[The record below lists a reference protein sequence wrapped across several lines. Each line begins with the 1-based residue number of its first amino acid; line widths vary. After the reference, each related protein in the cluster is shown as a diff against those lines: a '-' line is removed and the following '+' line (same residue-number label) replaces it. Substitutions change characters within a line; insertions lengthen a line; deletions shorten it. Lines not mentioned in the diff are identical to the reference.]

1 MLNFVG
7 LNLVFDKDA
16 MNPPGI
22 NIVNIDNV
30 ELHHAEVTHFHVDR
44 NTTNEWTGK
53 KPTEWNNDTIMNAS
67 FVNSTNAGN
76 LDYVTNEVNKILVF
90 FGVIPMIPTHSIILT
105 ITVVIALLSF
115 GELIARQYMRHS
127 LR

>member
-30 ELHHAEVTHFHVDR
+30 ELHHAEVTHFNVD
-44 NTTNEWTGK
+44 K
-53 KPTEWNNDTIMNAS
+53 DC
-67 FVNSTNAGN
+67 
-76 LDYVTNEVNKILVF
+76 F
-90 FGVIPMIPTHSIILT
+90 F
-105 ITVVIALLSF
+105 
-115 GELIARQYMRHS
+115 
-127 LR
+127 